1 MQTRNSQ
8 LPLPELQVPGIS
20 RAFVDTKGDALGQ
33 AGMGWVAS
41 IETAKK
47 QLKKRCF
54 LKDLA
59 PVARVVLRGE
69 IPPLPGS
76 EQSQIGPC
84 SDHSVLS
91 KISVFFSLLCPK
103 SLLGFGPALPAA
115 SGGARTKPRRFKMMP
130 QGKSHQSF
138 SPSESTFPSPAS
150 SPLPGRKSSESVP
163 RWVPSQ
169 GSKQHL

>member
-41 IETAKK
+41 TETAKK
-47 QLKKRCF
+47 QLKKSCF

-59 PVARVVLRGE
+59 PVTRVVLRGE

-76 EQSQIGPC
+76 EQSQTGPC
-84 SDHSVLS
+84 SDHYVLS
-91 KISVFFSLLCPK
+91 KIRVFFSLLCPK

-115 SGGARTKPRRFKMMP
+115 SGGARTKPRRFKTMP